1 MKRVKVSNNVIR
13 RLPRYLR
20 KLDEL
25 SESGVDKISS
35 RQLGDLLGLTSSQV
49 RQDFN
54 CFGEFGQQGYGY
66 NVAALRAQIA
76 GIMGME
82 RGFTAIL
89 VGVGNI
95 GRAMMENFC
104 FADWGVKLAAAF
116 DIKPALIGT
125 EFNGV
130 HIYGMDELESYL
142 AEHDTDIAV
151 LTVPKTAAIPVT
163 ERLTKSGID
172 KISSRQLGD
181 LLGLTSSQV
190 RQDFNCFGEFGQQ
203 GYGYNVA
210 ALRAQIAGIMGME
223 RGFTAILVGV
233 GNIGRALMENFCFA
247 DWGVRLAAAFDIKP
261 ALIGTEYNGVHIY
274 GMDELESYLAE
285 HETDIAVLTV
295 PKTAAIPVTERL
307 TKSGIDA
314 IWNFT
319 NVELTEPNSST
330 IVENVHFSDSLLSLS
345 YYVAERRDETAAKAA
360 REEK

>member
-104 FADWGVKLAAAF
+104 FADWGV
-116 DIKPALIGT
+116 
-125 EFNGV
+125 N
-130 HIYGMDELESYL
+130 
-142 AEHDTDIAV
+142 
-151 LTVPKTAAIPVT
+151 
-163 ERLTKSGID
+163 
-172 KISSRQLGD
+172 
-181 LLGLTSSQV
+181 
-190 RQDFNCFGEFGQQ
+190 
-203 GYGYNVA
+203 
-210 ALRAQIAGIMGME
+210 
-223 RGFTAILVGV
+223 
-233 GNIGRALMENFCFA
+233 
-247 DWGVRLAAAFDIKP
+247 LAAAFDIKP

>member
-1 MKRVKVSNNVIR
+1 MSNNVIR

-66 NVAALRAQIA
+66 NIAALRAQIA
-76 GIMGME
+76 GILGME

-104 FADWGVKLAAAF
+104 FSDWGVKLAAAF
-116 DIKPALIGT
+116 DVKPALIGT
-125 EFNGV
+125 AYRGV
-130 HIYGMDELESYL
+130 HIYSMDELEKYL
-142 AEHDTDIAV
+142 RENKTDIAV
-151 LTVPKTAAIPVT
+151 LTVPKTAAVPVT
-163 ERLTKSGID
+163 ERLT
-172 KISSRQLGD
+172 
-181 LLGLTSSQV
+181 
-190 RQDFNCFGEFGQQ
+190 
-203 GYGYNVA
+203 A
-210 ALRAQIAGIMGME
+210 
-223 RGFTAILVGV
+223 
-233 GNIGRALMENFCFA
+233 
-247 DWGVRLAAAFDIKP
+247 
-261 ALIGTEYNGVHIY
+261 
-274 GMDELESYLAE
+274 
-285 HETDIAVLTV
+285 
-295 PKTAAIPVTERL
+295 
-307 TKSGIDA
+307 SGIDA

-345 YYVAERRDETAAKAA
+345 YFVAERRDEAAAKAA

>member
-1 MKRVKVSNNVIR
+1 MLYFLKISHHRGVKTVKRVKVSNNVIR

-125 EFNGV
+125 E
-130 HIYGMDELESYL
+130 
-142 AEHDTDIAV
+142 
-151 LTVPKTAAIPVT
+151 
-163 ERLTKSGID
+163 
-172 KISSRQLGD
+172 
-181 LLGLTSSQV
+181 
-190 RQDFNCFGEFGQQ
+190 
-203 GYGYNVA
+203 
-210 ALRAQIAGIMGME
+210 
-223 RGFTAILVGV
+223 
-233 GNIGRALMENFCFA
+233 
-247 DWGVRLAAAFDIKP
+247 
-261 ALIGTEYNGVHIY
+261 YNGVHIY

>member
-1 MKRVKVSNNVIR
+1 MSNNVIR

-66 NVAALRAQIA
+66 NIAALRAQIA
-76 GIMGME
+76 GILGME

-104 FADWGVKLAAAF
+104 FSDWGV
-116 DIKPALIGT
+116 
-125 EFNGV
+125 N
-130 HIYGMDELESYL
+130 
-142 AEHDTDIAV
+142 
-151 LTVPKTAAIPVT
+151 
-163 ERLTKSGID
+163 
-172 KISSRQLGD
+172 
-181 LLGLTSSQV
+181 
-190 RQDFNCFGEFGQQ
+190 
-203 GYGYNVA
+203 
-210 ALRAQIAGIMGME
+210 
-223 RGFTAILVGV
+223 
-233 GNIGRALMENFCFA
+233 
-247 DWGVRLAAAFDIKP
+247 LAAAFDIKP
-261 ALIGTEYNGVHIY
+261 ALIGTEYRGVHIY
-274 GMDELESYLAE
+274 SMDDLEKYLGENKA
-285 HETDIAVLTV
+285 DIAVLTV
-295 PKTAAIPVTERL
+295 PKTAAVPVTERL
-307 TKSGIDA
+307 TASGIDA

-345 YYVAERRDETAAKAA
+345 YFVAERRDEAAAKAA